1 MTLKYL
7 SVLVCAM
14 VLVSCKLSKQ
24 EIYSI
29 DNTLRK
35 AEKERMRCLKSGY
48 LSNIIMNSS
57 VPWENKKAQDSIY
70 VANRPVLQQYNNVLL
85 KYSFGINSYPRYFTI
100 DSIIAVSNLGKS
112 DTLYILE
119 RISDVYP
126 NTKPK
131 IAYWKNAKS
140 IFYVNKPK
148 NKTDNSIRNFCSG
161 FHFIPEERGKTRE
174 ADSFDLW
181 IAEMSRN
188 PLKPVWEHNEIY
200 IFTSIQKQDS
210 SLKVLTSIIF
220 IN

>member
-14 VLVSCKLSKQ
+14 VLVSCKSSKQ

-35 AEKERMRCLKSGY
+35 AEKERMKCLKSGY

-112 DTLYILE
+112 
-119 RISDVYP
+119 
-126 NTKPK
+126 
-131 IAYWKNAKS
+131 
-140 IFYVNKPK
+140 
-148 NKTDNSIRNFCSG
+148 
-161 FHFIPEERGKTRE
+161 
-174 ADSFDLW
+174 
-181 IAEMSRN
+181 
-188 PLKPVWEHNEIY
+188 
-200 IFTSIQKQDS
+200 
-210 SLKVLTSIIF
+210 
-220 IN
+220 